1 MFLKISTYNFGIFRC
16 GSLKKLILSS
26 NCLVTVPDT
35 IHLLSDLETLD
46 LKNNPELVIP
56 PRPKAYQQGSGIEYY
71 NIDFSLQNQLRLAG
85 ASIPQPQVNSS
96 KSCPVCVI
104 LTIS

>member
-1 MFLKISTYNFGIFRC
+1 M
-16 GSLKKLILSS
+16 
-26 NCLVTVPDT
+26 TVPDT

-85 ASIPQPQVNSS
+85 AAIPQPQANSS
-96 KSCPVCVI
+96 ESCF
-104 LTIS
+104 S